1 MNSKKVLILSEKFG
15 AGHERAA
22 IALSKGIKNIS
33 PNTRVR
39 VINFFQFLHPH
50 VSKVTLKMYLNAIN
64 MKPEIWGYFYERER
78 NKKRAGLAKKLLRVG
93 MSFFL
98 REILERERP
107 DVIACTHP
115 FPACVA
121 SRLKQKGLETPLA
134 VVITDFDVH
143 GFWINDHT
151 DAYITADESLLKPML
166 DFGINP
172 AIIHPTGIPIDPNFD
187 REVIGSDA
195 KRALGFREDLP
206 LLLVTGGGLGLTVL
220 DEYTVKQLASAPV
233 QLAIICGKNPPLRQ
247 ALRRVVA
254 ENNLDNV
261 RVLGFVGNM
270 WDYMGA
276 ADLLI
281 TKAGG
286 LTIAEAISKEL
297 PVVVYNPLPGQEE
310 RNAAFLLK
318 KGVAKK
324 AGNPKEL
331 VGLVK
336 ELIRNKHLVHTMKGN
351 AAGLKKTRSAE
362 KAAEI
367 VLSLADHGN
376 KTALISFR
384 Y

>member
-1 MNSKKVLILSEKFG
+1 MDCKKVLILSEKFG

-22 IALSKGIKNIS
+22 LALSKGIKNIS
-33 PNTRVR
+33 PDTEVK
-39 VINFFQFLHPH
+39 VINFFQYFHPH
-50 VSKVTLKMYLNAIN
+50 VSKVTLKMYLSAIN

-78 NKKRAGLAKKLLRVG
+78 NKKKAGLAKKLLRSA
-93 MSFFL
+93 MYFFL
-98 REILERERP
+98 REILDKERP
-107 DVIACTHP
+107 DVIVCTHP

-151 DAYITADESLLKPML
+151 NAYITADEFLLKPML

-172 AIIHPTGIPIDPNFD
+172 SIIYPTGIPIDPNFH
-187 REVIGSDA
+187 REVIGTDA
-195 KRALGFREDLP
+195 KRALGFREDVP

-220 DEYTVKQLASAPV
+220 DEYTVKQLASATV
-233 QLAIICGKNPPLRQ
+233 QLAIICGKNPPLRE
-247 ALRRVVA
+247 ALRRIVA
-254 ENNLDNV
+254 ENHLDNV
-261 RVLGFVGNM
+261 RVLGFVRNM

-297 PVVVYNPLPGQEE
+297 PIVLYNPLPGQEE

-324 AGNPKEL
+324 AQNQKEL
-331 VGLVK
+331 VDLVK
-336 ELIRNKHLVHTMKGN
+336 ELTRNKHLIQTMKRN
-351 AAGLKKTRSAE
+351 AAGLKKTRPAE
-362 KAAEI
+362 KAADI

-376 KTALISFR
+376 KTALISF
-384 Y
+384 